1 LTHELTPQSDHHGG
15 QEANGETGDRNS
27 VPVFF
32 GLKRNEA
39 KKPIVKSKRRYETI
53 QATSLLERSHI
64 MDSNSSLIDTRM
76 KKSLAKLLVRRA
88 VLAALFFLLGVGYCA
103 SSFAQILGQPT

>member
-1 LTHELTPQSDHHGG
+1 
-15 QEANGETGDRNS
+15 
-27 VPVFF
+27 
-32 GLKRNEA
+32 
-39 KKPIVKSKRRYETI
+39 
-53 QATSLLERSHI
+53 

-103 SSFAQILGQPT
+103 SSYGQILGTANLEIERRGHTATVIENGKILIVPRALHSAHLPDHQRLAGGGRWL